1 MAEEQF
7 ELIEFDRKEEMLE
20 TLPLLN
26 FLYPELTLARYSE
39 LLDDM
44 LPLGSYKQLVVKQGG
59 KLVGLSGFW
68 ISTKV
73 WSGKYLELDN
83 FVVHKDVRSQGVGE
97 LIVNYLRDVAIK
109 EECFML
115 GLDSYTDNF
124 PAHKFFM
131 NNGFVPR
138 GFHFIQK
145 LK

>member
-1 MAEEQF
+1 MDREQF
-7 ELIEFDRKEEMLE
+7 ELIEYDKKEEMLN

-26 FLYPELTLARYSE
+26 FLYPELTKVRYSE

-44 LPLGSYKQLVVKQGG
+44 IPLGIYKQLVVK
-59 KLVGLSGFW
+59 LDNEFVGVCGFW

-83 FVVHKDVRSQGVGE
+83 FVVHKDYRSKGVGD
-97 LIVNYLRDVAIK
+97 LIVNYLRNKGVAEK
-109 EECFML
+109 CSML
-115 GLDSYTDNF
+115 ALDSYTDNF

-138 GFHFIQK
+138 GFHFIHK